1 MASANLEE
9 DDRDELN
16 FGKLFVRTFSSSS
29 PPDNKREAQ
38 SKIERLNLLNIANL
52 CIKNVIDSAL
62 KLGRAISDEYFEP
75 FQQFFVVLES
85 ILRHGLKM
93 KRNILGH
100 RKDYWGPLEALEQ
113 AAPESSEIVKSVQN
127 LPNIRTNHGKGRAW
141 VRLAIMQKKLAE
153 YIMILVES
161 KDLLREWYEP
171 HAVLM
176 QEEGTVISGLLVGIN
191 IIDCNF
197 DLKGDSLDAWSSVLD
212 LSLYLKDGNY
222 LEKPPENKKNEE
234 QSDGSELSVL
244 IDQKTYLEEVNRN
257 LSSTVNT
264 LQTKLKN
271 MKMTNDDLSTQLTSC
286 TEQIVQLMQER
297 DILQDAN
304 NQMNEVSARKLQL
317 AQADIDVERETYQKS
332 REGLNDMYNVIRKQL
347 DTEIQLRKETEKE
360 LELARSMKEES
371 EVAMRLLEKDIHD
384 KQDTL
389 ISLRRQLED
398 VKKLNLE
405 LHNKLQVSESS
416 SKDHMSKWTELEEK
430 CAKMTSR
437 TKEVEKSLTE
447 ALAKKTAAENMVD
460 QLNNKVVDSESER
473 TALDTN
479 LKIERD
485 WRTSLQE
492 ESIKDKEKVAAMQV
506 ELKQLETLKK
516 EYQVLH
522 EKYVGLKKSYSEQ
535 EMALVEM
542 GCHLSNSQQK
552 VEEMKEVTQ
561 SMKDMKWA
569 EDRDALHCQQ
579 CNQPFS
585 LARRKHHCRNCG
597 GIFCN
602 SCSDYTMPL
611 PSSAKPVRVCDACYT
626 ALLQRYQR

>member
-1 MASANLEE
+1 MASASLEE
-9 DDRDELN
+9 EDTELN
-16 FGKLFVRTFSSSS
+16 FGKLLVRTFSSSAT
-29 PPDNKREAQ
+29 PDSKRDAQ
-38 SKIERLNLLNIANL
+38 CKVERLNLLNIANL
-52 CIKNVIDSAL
+52 CIKNLIDSAL
-62 KLGRAISDEYFEP
+62 KLGKVIDESFEP
-75 FQQFFVVLES
+75 FQQFFVMLES
-85 ILRHGLKM
+85 VLRHGLRM
-93 KRNILGH
+93 KRNILGQ

-113 AAPESSEIVKSVQN
+113 VAPDSSEIVKSVQN

-141 VRLAIMQKKLAE
+141 VRLALMQKKLAE
-153 YIMILVES
+153 YLMILVES
-161 KDLLREWYEP
+161 KELLRDWYEP
-171 HAVLM
+171 RAALM
-176 QEEGTVISGLLVGIN
+176 QEEGSVISGLLVGIN

-197 DLKGDSLDAWSSVLD
+197 DLKGDSLDTWSAVLD

-222 LEKPPENKKNEE
+222 LEKSLPDNNKKGDDSEG
-234 QSDGSELSVL
+234 SDLSVL

-257 LSSTVNT
+257 LNTTVNT
-264 LQTKLKN
+264 LQSKVKN
-271 MKMTNDDLSTQLTSC
+271 LKMTNDDLSTQLTSC

-332 REGLNDMYNVIRKQL
+332 REGLNEMYNVIRKQL

-360 LELARSMKEES
+360 LDLARSMREES

-389 ISLRRQLED
+389 VSIRRQLED

-405 LHNKLQVSESS
+405 LHNKLQMSETST
-416 SKDHMSKWTELEEK
+416 KDHMGKWTELEEK
-430 CAKMTSR
+430 CARLISH
-437 TKEVEKSLTE
+437 TKELENSLGEVTS
-447 ALAKKTAAENMVD
+447 KKTAAENLAS
-460 QLNNKVVDSESER
+460 QLNNKLADSESER
-473 TALDTN
+473 TALTTN
-479 LKIERD
+479 LKIERE

-492 ESIKDKEKVAAMQV
+492 ESVKDKERIGAMQM
-506 ELKQLETLKK
+506 ELTQLEKLKK
-516 EYQVLH
+516 EYQALH
-522 EKYVGLKKSYSEQ
+522 EKYMSLKKSYSEQ

-542 GCHLSNSQQK
+542 GSHLSNSQQK

-569 EDRDALHCQQ
+569 EDKDATKCQQ

-611 PSSAKPVRVCDACYT
+611 PSSAKPVRVCDSCYT
-626 ALLQRYQR
+626 TLLQRYQR